1 MVQIEYSSEDAAK
14 ILHVTRATIGTWV
27 KEGKLKAY
35 KLPGGRH
42 RIPHEFMVEFMKE
55 HGIPMQYLDAGRR
68 RVLIVEDDEA
78 LLRGLLKAFERDGR
92 YELGA
97 ASTGFDAG
105 YKTRQFH
112 PHVIILDIKLPDLD
126 GREVCKHLRADPDFS
141 DVKMIAVSGYLT
153 DAEIK
158 ELDTVGFDTFLAKPF
173 SSEDLIARVVELLSV
188 GVV

>member
-1 MVQIEYSSEDAAK
+1 MSPREFSSEDAAK
-14 ILHVTRATIGTWV
+14 ILHVTRTTIGTWI

-55 HGIPMQYLDAGRR
+55 FGIPMQYLDAGKR
-68 RVLIVEDDEA
+68 RVLLVEDDEA

-92 YELGA
+92 YEVA
-97 ASTGFDAG
+97 TSSSGFDAG

-126 GREVCKHLRADPDFS
+126 GREVCKMLRADHDFS
-141 DVKMIAVSGYLT
+141 EVKLIAVSGYLS

-158 ELDTVGFDTFLAKPF
+158 ELDQIGFDTFLAKPF
-173 SSEDLIARVVELLSV
+173 SSDDLISRVTELLNV

>member
-1 MVQIEYSSEDAAK
+1 MSPREYSSEEAAK
-14 ILHVTRATIGTWV
+14 ILHVTRTTIGTWI

-42 RIPHEFMVEFMKE
+42 RIPQEFMLEFMKE
-55 HGIPMQYLDAGRR
+55 YGIPMQYLDAGRR
-68 RVLIVEDDEA
+68 RVLLVEDDEA
-78 LLRGLLKAFERDGR
+78 LLRGLQKAFERDGR
-92 YELGA
+92 YEILT
-97 ASTGFDAG
+97 ASNGFDAG

-126 GREVCKHLRADPDFS
+126 GREVCKMLRADTDFS
-141 DVKMIAVSGYLT
+141 ECKMVAVSGYLT

-158 ELDTVGFDTFLAKPF
+158 ELETMGFDTFLAKPF
-173 SSEDLIARVVELLSV
+173 SSEDLIARVSELLSV

>member
-1 MVQIEYSSEDAAK
+1 MTQREYSSEEAAK
-14 ILHVTRATIGTWV
+14 ILHVTRTTIGTWI

-55 HGIPMQYLDAGRR
+55 FGIPMHYLDAGKR
-68 RVLIVEDDEA
+68 RVLLVEDDEA

-92 YELGA
+92 YEVA
-97 ASTGFDAG
+97 TSSNGFDAG

-112 PHVIILDIKLPDLD
+112 PHVIVLDIKLPDLD
-126 GREVCKHLRADPDFS
+126 GREVCKMLRSVPDFS
-141 DVKMIAVSGYLT
+141 DVKLIAISGYLS

-158 ELDTVGFDTFLAKPF
+158 DLDSVGFDTFLAKPF
-173 SSEDLIARVVELLSV
+173 SSEDLISRVTELLNV